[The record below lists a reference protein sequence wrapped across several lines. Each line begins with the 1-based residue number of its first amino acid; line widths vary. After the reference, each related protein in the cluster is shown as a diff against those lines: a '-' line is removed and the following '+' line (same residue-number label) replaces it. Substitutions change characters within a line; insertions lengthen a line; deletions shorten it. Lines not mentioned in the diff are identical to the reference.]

1 MLKLFNF
8 IFNNISILFGFFLL
22 IVAIFNYIKTIYK
35 NYNKDKVNNSIIY
48 LLSIDTNHKKIE
60 MSIID
65 EKYNIGDKVDILYD
79 DEYIYIIIV
88 TFFKLYRKTIIYFIL
103 SLPFFIFSIIIN

>member
-35 NYNKDKVNNSIIY
+35 KYNRAKATIISKIYIQNYNKDN
-48 LLSIDTNHKKIE
+48 
-60 MSIID
+60 
-65 EKYNIGDKVDILYD
+65 
-79 DEYIYIIIV
+79 
-88 TFFKLYRKTIIYFIL
+88 
-103 SLPFFIFSIIIN
+103 FSHY